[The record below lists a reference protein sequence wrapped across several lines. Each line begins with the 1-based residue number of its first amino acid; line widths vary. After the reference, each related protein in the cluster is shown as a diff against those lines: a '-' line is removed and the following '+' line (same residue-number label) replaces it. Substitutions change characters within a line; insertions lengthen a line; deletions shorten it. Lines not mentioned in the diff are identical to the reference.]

1 MWAQTL
7 AISGN
12 ATSISSGFYSS
23 YLTSR
28 SGVSS
33 GLESAGRKRLS
44 LLTSYDGQVG
54 EREHE
59 LYANGPET
67 VSSRDPKKLG
77 HQAMCTSPYSAV
89 SRAVD
94 LVFSQLQPTKG
105 TQFPWSTRPFSS
117 SVKPDRIADAW
128 WSWRENKRDV
138 TRGVTANT
146 GAVITRLVIP
156 RIFFDCL

>member
-1 MWAQTL
+1 ML
-7 AISGN
+7 APRSEEWVLFLLLIIEKWGQLRARISGKEK
-12 ATSISSGFYSS
+12 TI
-23 YLTSR
+23 
-28 SGVSS
+28 
-33 GLESAGRKRLS
+33 S

-105 TQFPWSTRPFSS
+105 TQFPSSPRVRSLTR
-117 SVKPDRIADAW
+117 
-128 WSWRENKRDV
+128 
-138 TRGVTANT
+138 
-146 GAVITRLVIP
+146 
-156 RIFFDCL
+156 